1 MRITSLFG
9 EHRFLRFAGETASF
23 SPESEPRGNEIDG
36 LHAELSHV
44 MEQQNQSDPTGEW
57 FRRIEGPYND
67 IENTQQN
74 LLQQLFGQGLLPGLE
89 QPQVFGGARPFS
101 NAANYFNP
109 QTGEFGALAENGNR
123 FYVGNPPQPWDALH
137 GIHFDGRALHPYSFY
152 GPRVGPPHLP
162 QPMAPFFMGPD
173 GAYPDARALMHGV
186 ERARIQ
192 APVRD
197 QLDGLLDS
205 VYNGRRPIVWVDAD
219 GKPLADQGPYVYDP
233 DRYYG
238 RTPRGNGTQNAPQQR
253 NNGSG
258 NGTAERREDN
268 NRYNDSQPIN
278 PDINIDNFDP
288 RKMSPA
294 RREEW
299 RRAIQSALD
308 RMKPEEQAQEA
319 RMDRMEKDGKK
330 GTPEYQREKEKL
342 ETIVKKIMDLDMKLE
357 KITKA

>member
-1 MRITSLFG
+1 MRTTSLFG

-253 NNGSG
+253 PEG
-258 NGTAERREDN
+258 GTGAQNRNERTPEQKAQKKAELEAKLVPLKAEEAALRAKVRNSTATTVERDRLQKVVEEILGIEGEIQALEGQQN
-268 NRYNDSQPIN
+268 N
-278 PDINIDNFDP
+278 PDGRP
-288 RKMSPA
+288 R
-294 RREEW
+294 R
-299 RRAIQSALD
+299 
-308 RMKPEEQAQEA
+308 
-319 RMDRMEKDGKK
+319 
-330 GTPEYQREKEKL
+330 
-342 ETIVKKIMDLDMKLE
+342 
-357 KITKA
+357 